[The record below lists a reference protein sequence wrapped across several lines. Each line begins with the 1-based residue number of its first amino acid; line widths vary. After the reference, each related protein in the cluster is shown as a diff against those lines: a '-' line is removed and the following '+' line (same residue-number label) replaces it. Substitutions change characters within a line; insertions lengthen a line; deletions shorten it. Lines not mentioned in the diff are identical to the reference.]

1 MAAPKKD
8 PVKEFI
14 AGGFGGSCLV
24 LVGHPLDTIK
34 VRLQT
39 MPDVKPGQSPVYT
52 GTMDCTKKIIAKEG
66 FKGLYKGMFAPIIGV
81 TPMYAICFLGF
92 GVGKSLQTPS
102 LPNGEYSSRQ
112 IFSSGLMAGV
122 FTTGIMAP
130 GERVKCLL
138 QIQSG
143 EGATKKYNGFS
154 DCVKK
159 LYAEGGIRSIYK
171 GTIATLLRDVP
182 ASGVYFM
189 TYEWLKK
196 LVADPDNP
204 GSLSPMRT
212 VFAGGMAGI
221 FNWCVALPIDVG
233 KSRYQTAPEG
243 KYKNLLAVYKE
254 LVQKDGIRA
263 FYKGATPVLLRAFPA
278 NAACFLGYE
287 FAIVCLNKVY

>member
-1 MAAPKKD
+1 MAAKKD

-39 MPDVKPGQSPVYT
+39 MPDVKPGQSPIYS
-52 GTMDCTKKIIAKEG
+52 GTMDCAKKIVANEG
-66 FKGLYKGMFAPIIGV
+66 VKGLYKGMFAPLIGV
-81 TPMYAICFLGF
+81 TPMYAVCFLGF

-102 LPNGEYSSRQ
+102 LPNGELSNGQ
-112 IFSSGLMAGV
+112 TFMAGCMAGV

-138 QIQSG
+138 QIQAGGG
-143 EGATKKYNGFS
+143 EKKYTGFN

-189 TYEWLKK
+189 TYEMLKK
-196 LVADPDNP
+196 AVADPNNP
-204 GSLSPMRT
+204 GSLSPLRT

-221 FNWCVALPIDVG
+221 FNWMVALPIDVG

-243 KYKNLLAVYKE
+243 KYKNLAAVYKE
-254 LVQKDGIRA
+254 LIQKDGVRA
-263 FYKGATPVLLRAFPA
+263 FYKGATPVILRAFPA

-287 FAIVCLNKVY
+287 VAISFLNKVY

>member
-1 MAAPKKD
+1 MSKKD
-8 PVKEFI
+8 PVKEFF

-39 MPDVKPGQSPVYT
+39 MPDVKPGQSPLYS
-52 GTMDCTKKIIAKEG
+52 GTFDCAKKIVKNEG
-66 FKGLYKGMFAPIIGV
+66 FKGLYKGMAAPLVGV
-81 TPMYAICFLGF
+81 TPMYAVCFLGF

-102 LPNGEYSSRQ
+102 KPNGEYSLPQ
-112 IFSSGLMAGV
+112 IFTSGLMAGV

-130 GERVKCLL
+130 GERIKCLL

-143 EGATKKYNGFS
+143 QGGEKKYNGAI
-154 DCVKK
+154 DCAKK
-159 LYAEGGIRSIYK
+159 LYKEGGIRSVYK
-171 GTIATLLRDVP
+171 GTVATLLRDVP

-189 TYEWLKK
+189 TYEWLKST
-196 LVADPDNP
+196 LADPNNP
-204 GSLSPMRT
+204 GNLSPVRT

-221 FNWCVALPIDVG
+221 FNWCVALPVDVG

-243 KYKNLLAVYKE
+243 KYKNLLEVYKE

-263 FYKGATPVLLRAFPA
+263 FYKGATPVIIRAFPA

-287 FAIVCLNKVY
+287 LAIKFLNLIY

>member
-1 MAAPKKD
+1 MSTKKD

-24 LVGHPLDTIK
+24 LVGHPLDTVK

-52 GTMDCTKKIIAKEG
+52 GTLDCTKKIISNEG
-66 FKGLYKGMFAPIIGV
+66 VKGLYKGMFAPLIGV
-81 TPMYAICFLGF
+81 TPMYAVCFLGF
-92 GVGKSLQTPS
+92 GVGKSLQTPK
-102 LPNGEYSSRQ
+102 LPDGQFTYGQ
-112 IFSSGLMAGV
+112 TFMAGLMAGV

-138 QIQSG
+138 QIQASG
-143 EGATKKYNGFS
+143 GEKKYSGFM

-189 TYEWLKK
+189 TYEMLKK
-196 LVADPDNP
+196 AVADPNNP
-204 GSLSPMRT
+204 GSLSPIRT

-221 FNWCVALPIDVG
+221 FNWMVALPIDVG
-233 KSRYQTAPEG
+233 KSRFQTAPEG
-243 KYKNLLAVYKE
+243 RYKNLASVYKE
-254 LVQKDGIRA
+254 LIQKDGVRA
-263 FYKGATPVLLRAFPA
+263 FYKGATPVILRAFPA

-287 FAIVCLNKVY
+287 VAISFLNKIY

>member
-1 MAAPKKD
+1 MAAKKD

-39 MPDVKPGQSPVYT
+39 MPDVKPGQTPLYA
-52 GTMDCTKKIIAKEG
+52 GTVDCAKKIVSHEG
-66 FKGLYKGMFAPIIGV
+66 VKGLYKGMFAPLIGV
-81 TPMYAICFLGF
+81 TPMYAVCFLGF
-92 GVGKSLQTPS
+92 GVGKSLQTPNM
-102 LPNGEYSSRQ
+102 PNGEYSPLQ
-112 IFSSGLMAGV
+112 TFTSGLMAGV

-138 QIQSG
+138 QMQGVGGAKQYSG
-143 EGATKKYNGFS
+143 FM
-154 DCVKK
+154 DCVKQ
-159 LYAEGGIRSIYK
+159 LYKEGGIRSIYK
-171 GTIATLLRDVP
+171 GTFATLLRDVP

-196 LVADPDNP
+196 QLADPNDP
-204 GSLSPMRT
+204 GALSPLKT

-243 KYKNLLAVYKE
+243 KYKGLMEVYKE
-254 LVQKDGIRA
+254 LIQKDGVRA
-263 FYKGATPVLLRAFPA
+263 FYKGATPVILRAFPA
-278 NAACFLGYE
+278 NAGCFLGYE
-287 FAIVCLNKVY
+287 VAMSFLNKLY

>member
-1 MAAPKKD
+1 MSTPKKD
-8 PVKEFI
+8 PVKEFL

-39 MPDVKPGQSPVYT
+39 MPDVKPGQAPLYT
-52 GTMDCTKKIIAKEG
+52 GTFDCARKIVAHEG
-66 FKGLYKGMFAPIIGV
+66 FSGLYKGMAAPLVGV

-102 LPNGEYSSRQ
+102 KPNGEYSLGQ
-112 IFSSGLMAGV
+112 IFTSGLMAGV

-130 GERVKCLL
+130 GERIKCLL

-143 EGATKKYNGFS
+143 SGGEKKYNGAV
-154 DCVKK
+154 DCAKK
-159 LYAEGGIRSIYK
+159 LYQQGGIRSVYK
-171 GTIATLLRDVP
+171 GTVATLLRDMP
-182 ASGVYFM
+182 ASGVYFA

-196 LVADPDNP
+196 VVADPNNP
-204 GSLSPMRT
+204 GSLSPLRT
-212 VFAGGMAGI
+212 IFAGGMAGI
-221 FNWCVALPIDVG
+221 FNWCVALPVDVG

-243 KYKNLLAVYKE
+243 KYKNLMEVYKE
-254 LVQKDGIRA
+254 LIQKDGVRA
-263 FYKGATPVLLRAFPA
+263 FYKGATPVILRAFPA

-287 FAIVCLNKVY
+287 LAIKFLNQMY

>member
-1 MAAPKKD
+1 MSEQKKD

-39 MPDVKPGQSPVYT
+39 MPDAKPGQAQIYN
-52 GTMDCTKKIIAKEG
+52 GTLDCAKKIVKHEG
-66 FKGLYKGMFAPIIGV
+66 FKGLYKGMAAPLVGV

-92 GVGKSLQTPS
+92 GVGKSLQTPK
-102 LPNGEYSSRQ
+102 LPNGEYTLPQ
-112 IFSSGLMAGV
+112 IFTAGLMAGV

-143 EGATKKYNGFS
+143 VGAEKKYNGFA

-171 GTIATLLRDVP
+171 GTVATLLRDVP

-196 LVADPDNP
+196 MVADPNNP
-204 GSLSPMRT
+204 GSLSPLRT

-221 FNWCVALPIDVG
+221 FNWMVALPVDVG

-243 KYKNLLAVYKE
+243 KYKNLMEVYKE
-254 LVQKDGIRA
+254 LIQKDGVRA
-263 FYKGATPVLLRAFPA
+263 FYKGATPVILRAFPA

-287 FAIVCLNKVY
+287 VAISTLNKIY